1 MIILI
6 SGRLGSGKSRL
17 AEELTKS
24 IPNSCIVK
32 FADPLYAIHE
42 SVRETLKSYD
52 SDFKGINRDL
62 LQDLGIWGR
71 KQDEKFWVNIARK
84 RVDKILKEHPDA
96 TVIADDLRFPN
107 EFMAFAD
114 AFTIRLKAS
123 EECRVRRA
131 QKLGNLNHVSETAMD
146 AFSDNMF
153 SLILDTEHD
162 SIEENVSKCLSAI
175 QKFAASGL

>member
-1 MIILI
+1 
-6 SGRLGSGKSRL
+6 
-17 AEELTKS
+17 
-24 IPNSCIVK
+24 
-32 FADPLYAIHE
+32 
-42 SVRETLKSYD
+42 
-52 SDFKGINRDL
+52 
-62 LQDLGIWGR
+62 
-71 KQDEKFWVNIARK
+71 
-84 RVDKILKEHPDA
+84 
-96 TVIADDLRFPN
+96 
-107 EFMAFAD
+107 MAFAD

-131 QKLGNLNHVSETAMD
+131 QKLGNLNHISETAMD